1 MRLALRHVRLIA
13 ALLLAVGLVACS
25 SSTNNN
31 ASNNANKNGAAPA
44 GASASAPV
52 ATAGALASVSA
63 SPAAATATRVITP
76 AVAASPAA
84 ASPAAAAGRPKNP
97 TLLLSTT
104 TSTQDSG
111 LLDVL
116 IPLFEKQTGYQVKT
130 SAVGSG
136 EALKRGEL
144 GEADVLLV
152 HSPAAELDYMARN
165 QGINRRLVMHND
177 FIIVGP
183 ASDPAHIKGM
193 TKAIDAL
200 KAIAAAKA
208 TFISRG
214 DNSGT
219 NALELQLWKQAGI
232 DPKGQSWYLESG
244 QGMGATLT
252 ITAEKAAYTISD
264 RATYL
269 ATKAQTQ
276 LAILLEKDGAL
287 LNIYH
292 VIQVNPANHSGLN
305 VEGAQAFSD
314 FMVSPETQKVIGAF
328 GVDKYGQQLF
338 VPDAGK
344 TDQQVQQGG

>member
-1 MRLALRHVRLIA
+1 MRCGARALRLLA
-13 ALLLAVGLVACS
+13 GLLLAGILIACS
-25 SSTNNN
+25 SNSAN
-31 ASNNANKNGAAPA
+31 NKNSKATNAPA
-44 GASASAPV
+44 ATSASATV
-52 ATAGALASVSA
+52 AASVQSTSAPA
-63 SPAAATATRVITP
+63 SPAAATA
-76 AVAASPAA
+76 ASVST
-84 ASPAAAAGRPKNP
+84 SPAAAAKPKNT

-130 SAVGSG
+130 AAVGSG

-152 HSPAAELDYMARN
+152 HSPAAELDYMSRN

-193 TKAIDAL
+193 TKAVDAL
-200 KAIAAAKA
+200 KAIVAAKA

-252 ITAEKAAYTISD
+252 ITAEKQAYTISD

-269 ATKAQTQ
+269 ATRAQTQ
-276 LAILLEKDGAL
+276 LGIVVEKDGML

-292 VIQVNPANHSGLN
+292 VIQVNPANHTGLN
-305 VEGAQAFSD
+305 VEGARAFSE
-314 FMVSPETQKVIGAF
+314 FMVSPDTQKVIAGF
-328 GVDKYGQQLF
+328 GVEKYGQQLF
-338 VPDAGK
+338 IPDAGK

>member
-1 MRLALRHVRLIA
+1 V
-13 ALLLAVGLVACS
+13 
-25 SSTNNN
+25 
-31 ASNNANKNGAAPA
+31 APA
-44 GASASAPV
+44 G
-52 ATAGALASVSA
+52 
-63 SPAAATATRVITP
+63 SPAA
-76 AVAASPAA
+76 
-84 ASPAAAAGRPKNP
+84 GKPKNP

-152 HSPAAELDYMARN
+152 HSPAAELDFMSRN

-193 TKAIDAL
+193 SKAVDAL
-200 KAIAAAKA
+200 KAIVAAKA

-252 ITAEKAAYTISD
+252 ITAEKEAYTISD

-269 ATKAQTQ
+269 ATKSQTQ
-276 LAILLEKDGAL
+276 LALLVEKDGSL

-314 FMVSPETQKVIGAF
+314 FMVAPETQKLIAAF

-338 VPDAGK
+338 IPDAGK
-344 TDQQVQQGG
+344 TDEQVQQGG

>member
-1 MRLALRHVRLIA
+1 MRLAARHVRLIA
-13 ALLLAVGLVACS
+13 ALLLAIGLAACS
-25 SSTNNN
+25 SSSNNN
-31 ASNNANKNGAAPA
+31 TANKNSAAPA
-44 GASASAPV
+44 GASARAPV
-52 ATAGALASVSA
+52 ATAGARASAAA
-63 SPAAATATRVITP
+63 SPAAATATRPATP
-76 AVAASPAA
+76 VGAASSTSSA

-152 HSPAAELDYMARN
+152 HSPAAELDFMSRN

-193 TKAIDAL
+193 TRAVDAL
-200 KAIAAAKA
+200 KAIVAAKA

-252 ITAEKAAYTISD
+252 ITAEKEAYTISD

-276 LAILLEKDGAL
+276 LAILVEKDGAL

-314 FMVSPETQKVIGAF
+314 FMVAPETQKLIGAF

-344 TDQQVQQGG
+344 TEQQVQQGG

>member
-1 MRLALRHVRLIA
+1 MHLAARHVRLIA
-13 ALLLAVGLVACS
+13 GLLIALGLVACS
-25 SSTNNN
+25 S
-31 ASNNANKNGAAPA
+31 NANSNQNRNAAAPVGA
-44 GASASAPV
+44 PASAA
-52 ATAGALASVSA
+52 ATAAVRATVAA
-63 SPAAATATRVITP
+63 SPAAATATRAASVS
-76 AVAASPAA
+76 AASPAA
-84 ASPAAAAGRPKNP
+84 GKPKSS

-116 IPLFEKQTGYQVKT
+116 IPLFEKETGYQVKT

-152 HSPAAELDYMARN
+152 HSPAAELDFMSRN

-177 FIIVGP
+177 FVIVGP
-183 ASDPAHIKGM
+183 ASDPAHIRGM
-193 TKAIDAL
+193 SKAVDAL
-200 KAIAAAKA
+200 KAIAVAKA

-232 DPKGQSWYLESG
+232 DPKGQGWYLESG

-252 ITAEKAAYTISD
+252 IAAEKEAYTISD

-276 LAILLEKDGAL
+276 LAIVLEKDGAL

-292 VIQVNPANHSGLN
+292 VIEVNPANHSDLN
-305 VEGAQAFSD
+305 VEGARAFSD
-314 FMVSPETQKVIGAF
+314 FMVAPETQNVIGTF
-328 GVDKYGQQLF
+328 GTDKYGEQLF

-344 TDQQVQQGG
+344 TDEQVQQGG

>member
-1 MRLALRHVRLIA
+1 VTFGRARRSCVAALSLLFLAL
-13 ALLLAVGLVACS
+13 ALAACS
-25 SSTNNN
+25 SNGNNTG
-31 ASNNANKNGAAPA
+31 APPKGAATSPA
-44 GASASAPV
+44 TIAAAA
-52 ATAGALASVSA
+52 ATSTATRAAATA
-63 SPAAATATRVITP
+63 SPAAATAAAP
-76 AVAASPAA
+76 AATTSPAA
-84 ASPAAAAGRPKNP
+84 ASRAAKPAPKNK
-97 TLLLSTT
+97 TLLLATT

-116 IPLFEKQTGYQVKT
+116 IPLFEKQSGYDVKT

-152 HSPAAELDYMARN
+152 HSPAAELDFMSRN
-165 QGINRRLVMHND
+165 QGVNRRLIMHND

-183 ASDPAHIKGM
+183 SGDPAQIKGM
-193 TKAIDAL
+193 TGAVDAL
-200 KAIAAAKA
+200 KALAAAKA
-208 TFISRG
+208 PFISRG

-232 DPKGQSWYLESG
+232 DPKGQNWYAESG

-252 ITAEKAAYTISD
+252 IAAEKGAYTISD

-269 ATKAQTQ
+269 ATQNTTK
-276 LAILLEKDGAL
+276 LALLLEKDGAL

-292 VIQVNPANHSGLN
+292 VIQVNPANHSDLN

-314 FMVSPETQKVIGAF
+314 FMVAPATQEVIAAF
-328 GVDKYGQQLF
+328 GKDKYGQALF

-344 TDQQVQQGG
+344 SDADVIKGGG